1 MKKIIYIIISLT
13 MLLFTNVNIK
23 VLDNG
28 SIKTYA
34 EETNSI
40 TNWSDLNGAIFITKE
55 NLENPFSSN
64 ASIQATTNYSD
75 QPVLQMATTNNRLD
89 LPEFNIYGYIWNS
102 LELLRLST
110 STSFNFRIGLESQ
123 EVSKGYNIFDNIIV
137 VQFLDVREELI
148 STNFEDFYSVFLE
161 CFEPWQEPQ
170 TFTQVNIEDHADE
183 INNIVFKYYVNNSSK
198 SINMN
203 INTRANISD
212 WVLNGSD
219 TAQMIIYYKSQPKYG
234 LNFDAN
240 IPDNYFSVE
249 NIEENFKRLIY
260 EFKKDTTISYEEK
273 NEIISLNYTSSY
285 PTINLLTNTTW
296 FLNPTLNFDY
306 NNLNQ
311 LTLAP
316 TETARQGYYIAYNYN
331 VNEVINE
338 YMYFNDDEYP
348 NNYKYLVNLGFKNTL
363 YNYDFYLYDNVN
375 YINGEL
381 ATSGFNLYDFTTNS
395 YIDKFG
401 VVPRIISFSYLFNT
415 DNLNEELI
423 FKDTATDFTPLYFYN
438 FIYNNATEFTAEQYE
453 TYNSG
458 YNVGY
463 NVGVDFGTESTKWIS
478 AVFGA
483 VDDIFQVEILPNF
496 KLWYL
501 IGIPLLLLAVVF
513 IFKLLR

>member
-1 MKKIIYIIISLT
+1 

-23 VLDNG
+23 FLDNG

-34 EETNSI
+34 EETDVI
-40 TNWSDLNGAIFITKE
+40 DNWSDLNGAIFITKE
-55 NLENPFSSN
+55 NLENPFSSDV
-64 ASIQATTNYSD
+64 SIEATSIYSD

-89 LPEFNIYGYIWNS
+89 LPTFTRYGYIWNTK
-102 LELLRLST
+102 ELVRLTT
-110 STSFNFRIGLESQ
+110 STSYNFFIGDVGQKSAQ
-123 EVSKGYNIFDNIIV
+123 GYMLLNNTIRV

-148 STNFEDFYSVFLE
+148 ETDFQEFYNVFLE
-161 CFEPWQEPQ
+161 CFEPWHEPQ
-170 TFTQVNIEDHADE
+170 TFTQVNISEHADV
-183 INNIVFKYYVNNSSK
+183 INNIVFNYSVNNSNK
-198 SINMN
+198 SININ
-203 INTRANISD
+203 INTRVNISD
-212 WVLNGSD
+212 WVLNGSNS
-219 TAQMIIYYKSQPKYG
+219 AQMIIYYKSQPKYG
-234 LNFDAN
+234 LNFEAD
-240 IPDNYFSVE
+240 IPNNYFVVE
-249 NIEENFKRLIY
+249 NIEENLKRLIY
-260 EFKKDTTISYEEK
+260 EFKKDTNISYEEQ
-273 NEIISLNYTSSY
+273 NDIISLNYRSAY

-306 NNLNQ
+306 NNINQ
-311 LTLAP
+311 LILSP

-348 NNYKYLVNLGFKNTL
+348 NNYEYLVNLGFKNTL

-375 YINGEL
+375 YNNGDL
-381 ATSGFNLYDFTTNS
+381 APSGFNLYDFTSNS

-423 FKDTATDFTPLYFYN
+423 FKDTATDLTPLYFYD
-438 FIYNNATEFTAEQYE
+438 FIFNNATEFTAEQYE